1 MTTIEE
7 RANAYA
13 LETIEANKN
22 PKYDRPFAEFVAQ
35 TEKNAYI
42 KGATEQREIDI
53 QRAVEWLKGNA
64 AKYIFITHP
73 KYGSYCDIL
82 TYIDNKMY
90 DYFTQAMKGGE
101 Q

>member
-13 LETIEANKN
+13 IETIEANKN
-22 PKYDRPFAEFVAQ
+22 PKYDRPFAEFIAQ

-53 QRAVEWLKGNA
+53 QRAVEWFGDFMQGHQYTFDLHQSTINVYVNLLEK
-64 AKYIFITHP
+64 
-73 KYGSYCDIL
+73 
-82 TYIDNKMY
+82 
-90 DYFTQAMKGGE
+90 AMKGDA